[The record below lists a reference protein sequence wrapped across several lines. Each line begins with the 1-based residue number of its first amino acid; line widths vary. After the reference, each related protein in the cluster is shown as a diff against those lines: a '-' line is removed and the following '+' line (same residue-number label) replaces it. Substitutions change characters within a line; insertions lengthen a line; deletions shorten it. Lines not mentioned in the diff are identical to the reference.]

1 MNRIPT
7 LALGA
12 LALGAGF
19 LCLPAAA
26 GTASAHVLIARGAT
40 AIAWTGGTLPDAR
53 YDEFVFQAVLP
64 KHPAGTALHVPVVQE
79 HGKGVHRRI
88 EIPEAGK
95 TADDREPAP
104 SVTLIDKPQDR

>member
-7 LALGA
+7 RVLGA

-26 GTASAHVLIARGAT
+26 GTASAHVVLETREAPA
-40 AIAWTGGTLPDAR
+40 GGTLPDAR
-53 YDEFVFQAVLP
+53 YDEFVFHAVLP
-64 KHPAGTALHVPVVQE
+64 KHPAGTALPFPVVQE
-79 HGKGVHRRI
+79 RGKGVHRRI
-88 EIPEAGK
+88 GIPETGK

-104 SVTLIDKPQDR
+104 GVTLIDKPQGR